1 MKKIFFIPCLFFIQN
16 ILAQNVGI
24 GTTDPKARL
33 QVADSSVL
41 FSVAG
46 TSQSGA
52 GMVPEQGTG
61 RRMLWF
67 APKAALR
74 AGYAAGNR
82 WDTDSIGLHSFATGN
97 GTLAKGAYSFSA
109 GFYSKAGTILSIAM
123 GQNSEASGD
132 YAAAIGNYC
141 VAAGL
146 ESLAIG
152 PGNRVYGRGARGI
165 GYGATATGDFSI
177 SLGDGS
183 FSEGMSATATG
194 AATHAS
200 GPNSFASGY
209 FSTASGNAAFS
220 GGAYSV
226 ASGNSSFA
234 AGSNCTAT
242 GISSLAMG
250 NFAYAYGDAAMA
262 MGFSIFAK
270 AKAAATFG
278 EYNDLTDNPSATTES
293 ATDRIFQLG
302 NGLSNQTRS
311 NAITV
316 LRNGNT
322 GIGTIAPSQK
332 LQVVGNILAS
342 GTITPSDRRFK
353 EDIQPITAPLE
364 KLQQI
369 NGVTYHYKT
378 AEFPANGFDDRQQVG
393 VIAQEV
399 EAVLP
404 QLVFTDDKGYK
415 AVDYS
420 KLVPLLIESIK
431 AQQKQIESLQQE
443 VKKLAAEK

>member
-1 MKKIFFIPCLFFIQN
+1 MKKIFFIPCLFFVQN

-24 GTTDPKARL
+24 GTSDPKARL

-41 FSVAG
+41 FSTAG
-46 TSQSGA
+46 ASQSSA
-52 GMVPEQGTG
+52 GIVPEQGTG

-74 AGYAAGNR
+74 AGYAAGNF

-109 GFYSKAGTILSIAM
+109 GYYSKAAAILSIAM
-123 GQNSEASGD
+123 GQNSEAGGD
-132 YAAAIGNYC
+132 YATAIGNYC

-152 PGNRVYGRGARGI
+152 PGNKVYGRGARGI
-165 GYGATATGDFSI
+165 GYGATASGDFSI

-200 GPNSFASGY
+200 GQNSFASGY
-209 FSTASGNAAFS
+209 FTTASGNAAFS

-226 ASGNSSFA
+226 ASGNNSFA
-234 AGSNCTAT
+234 AGSNCTAS
-242 GISSLAMG
+242 GISAFAIG
-250 NFAYAYGDAAMA
+250 NFAYGNGDASAA

-270 AKAAATFG
+270 AKAAATVG
-278 EYNDLTDNPSATTES
+278 QYNDLTDNPSPTTES
-293 ATDRIFQLG
+293 ASDRIFQIG

-322 GIGTIAPSQK
+322 GIGTLAPSQK

-353 EDIQPITAPLE
+353 EDIQRITNPLE
-364 KLQQI
+364 KLQKI

-378 AEFPANGFDDRQQVG
+378 TEFPASGFDNKEQVG

-431 AQQKQIESLQQE
+431 EQQQQIDDL
-443 VKKLAAEK
+443 KKMIEKISNK